1 MRLRLTAGAWTVPQH
16 PLDRLS
22 TIRASVWILKAQGN
36 TMATSSILGGS
47 KAPEEIS
54 GKDVH
59 ALGPSDNSD
68 SGSDAVGA
76 YGDEEL
82 SSDSDAVGTGERAS
96 AGLGLGRDQT
106 DADVMPDHI
115 ETAPGADADTDVD
128 GDAGDDFN
136 DLSEVEELADDSEN
150 LDIDAQVDDDE
161 AASGSR

>member
-1 MRLRLTAGAWTVPQH
+1 
-16 PLDRLS
+16 
-22 TIRASVWILKAQGN
+22 
-36 TMATSSILGGS
+36 MATSSILGGS